1 MLNHTIMLLK
11 RSKFS
16 FQLLGLLGLAVLSMT
31 IYSFT
36 SSSPTNTD
44 PLEGAWQQVVSA
56 KDGDVTHVLLFS
68 GDYFAWT
75 VHKTEDGAFLAT
87 KGGSWKKEGSNLT
100 VTYEF
105 HTADSTRVGTADTWI
120 AREKGGKLQLKGS
133 GLKNSWS
140 QIDNGTS
147 TPLTGPWL
155 FSGRKRDGEIQR
167 VDMTTRPRKTMKILT
182 GTRFQWIAYNIET
195 KEFRGT
201 GGGSYTAANGMY
213 TENIEFFSRDDSR
226 VGASLKFK
234 FEVIDGDWHHSG
246 NNSKGEPMYELWSRR
261 K

>member
-1 MLNHTIMLLK
+1 MLIKSLRLERFFSLLMPVILC
-11 RSKFS
+11 FS
-16 FQLLGLLGLAVLSMT
+16 FTGHLENADT
-31 IYSFT
+31 I
-36 SSSPTNTD
+36 
-44 PLEGAWQQVVSA
+44 EGGWQQVVKA
-56 KDGDVTHVLLFS
+56 EDGEVTHILLFS

-87 KGGSWKKEGSNLT
+87 KGGSWKKDGNKLE

-105 HTADSTRVGTADTWI
+105 HTIDSTRVGTTDSWTVK
-120 AREKGGKLQLKGS
+120 EKGGKLQLKGS
-133 GLKNSWS
+133 GLKDAWN
-140 QIDNGTS
+140 QVDQDVN

-182 GTRFQWIAYNIET
+182 GSRFQWIAYNTET
-195 KEFRGT
+195 GDFHGT
-201 GGGSYTAANGMY
+201 GGGSYTAEDGVY

-226 VGASLKFK
+226 VGASLEFQ
-234 FEVIDGDWHHSG
+234 FEVKEGDWHHSG
-246 NNSKGEPMYELWSRR
+246 NNSRGEPMYEVWSRR